1 MSRRR
6 RIGIVV
12 QRYGEEIIGGAESH
26 ARMIAERLAATGDYE
41 VEVYTTTSR
50 EISWDDVF
58 PVGVSALNGVTLRRF
73 RTETPRAPWFRLLH
87 QVAKA
92 KNHRMVGRLVPKRA
106 AEAFETLWY
115 KAQGPYCPTLV
126 AALAEGGE
134 RCDRFLFFTYLYYP
148 TVFGLPQVASRALL
162 VPTVHDEPALYN
174 ERTRRLLSAAR
185 RILVNTDVEREL
197 IVGLEPSLAA
207 KTSIAGVGIEVPPQ
221 QRTPRLASIPYGLYL
236 GRIGRAKRVDGL
248 IAAYQELR
256 RAGKASWDLYLVGAR
271 DGDVA
276 VEGLPGV
283 RYLGQVDEASKW
295 RLISEAAFVVNPSE
309 HESLSL
315 ATLEALA
322 ASRPVLLS
330 RACPV
335 FRRYAEEVSAVFL
348 YGSAAELASGAGAA
362 LEVSVE
368 QLERARSWVL
378 ARHGWARILA
388 TYADALESV

>member
-26 ARMIAERLAATGDYE
+26 ARMIAERLAATQDYD

-50 EISWDDVF
+50 EVGWDDSF
-58 PVGVSALNGVTLRRF
+58 PVGVGVLNGVTVRRF

-92 KNHRMVGRLVPKRA
+92 KNLPRVRRLVPKRA
-106 AEAFETLWY
+106 TEAFETLWY

-126 AALAEGGE
+126 AALAEGGG

-148 TVFGLPQVASRALL
+148 TVFGLPQVESRALL

-174 ERTRRLLSAAR
+174 ARTRRLFSAAR
-185 RILVNTDVEREL
+185 RILVNTGVEREL
-197 IVGLEPSLAA
+197 IVGLDPSLAA
-207 KTSIAGVGIEVPPQ
+207 KTSIAGVGIEPPAQ
-221 QRTPRLASIPYGLYL
+221 HQAPRTASTPFGLYL
-236 GRIGRAKRVDGL
+236 GRIGRAKRVDSL
-248 IAAYQELR
+248 IASHQELR
-256 RAGKASWDLYLVGAR
+256 RAGKASWDLYLVGAL

-276 VEGLPGV
+276 VDGLPGV
-283 RYLGQVDEASKW
+283 RYLGQVDEARKW
-295 RLISEAAFVVNPSE
+295 RLISEAAFVVNPSA

-335 FRRYAEEVSAVFL
+335 FRSYADEVPAVFL
-348 YGSAAELASGAGAA
+348 YGSAAELAVGADAARTVGAER
-362 LEVSVE
+362 LES
-368 QLERARSWVL
+368 ARRWVL
-378 ARHGWARILA
+378 ARYGWARILA